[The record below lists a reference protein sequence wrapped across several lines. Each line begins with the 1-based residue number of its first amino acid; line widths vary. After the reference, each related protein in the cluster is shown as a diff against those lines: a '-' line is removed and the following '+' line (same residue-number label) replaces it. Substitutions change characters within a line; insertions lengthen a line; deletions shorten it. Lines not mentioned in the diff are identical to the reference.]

1 MSERP
6 PCGSPKAY
14 KAHLRAEE
22 VPCDLCRTATA
33 VYVAECR
40 AANPDH
46 RVRAARAAAAR
57 RVAMRRLMALHTG
70 EYASLLR
77 AARREAGLR

>member
-1 MSERP
+1 VSERP

-14 KAHLRAEE
+14 KRHLRADEE
-22 VPCDLCRTATA
+22 PCDLCRAATA
-33 VYVAECR
+33 VYIAERR

-46 RVRAARAAAAR
+46 RVRAARASSAR
-57 RVAMRRLMALHTG
+57 RVAIRRLMARHTG

-77 AARREAGLR
+77 AARREAGL